1 MRSPYYDP
9 QHLGLK
15 RVSPSNMQIKYFMRK
30 KTVQNP
36 TCRALFFNWF
46 VHFIFGS
53 KKATWNT
60 RGPGPGVRGALS
72 PGVENTGCGGK
83 NWGSLASFQR

>member
-1 MRSPYYDP
+1 
-9 QHLGLK
+9 
-15 RVSPSNMQIKYFMRK
+15 MRK

-46 VHFIFGS
+46 VHFIFGI

-83 NWGSLASFQR
+83 KLGVTGFVSEIRRVQNLSHFHKLLRVIHHGLQGF